1 MYSENHSDI
10 AYNEFLIFSKAYD
23 SAFPEIQTKI
33 KIKILSPWITKSL
46 VLGDHRKR
54 KKNFT
59 KKSWQSGITIL
70 KNIYKL

>member
-23 SAFPEIQTKI
+23 SAFPEIQTKV

-46 VLGDHRKR
+46 VLGDH
-54 KKNFT
+54 
-59 KKSWQSGITIL
+59 
-70 KNIYKL
+70 